1 MAKRIL
7 IGAIIL
13 LGAVTVLLLYLPV
26 NAASAP
32 FNHRARFPAQLTLA
46 GRLFWWIPAAN
57 LVNENVLIGRYTL
70 IYFGFTYCPDIC
82 PLTLQALTEA
92 LDILG
97 PAGDNIL
104 PIFISLDPERDTPDV
119 MADYVANFHPRFMG
133 LTGTVEQTEEAARQ
147 YRVYA
152 AKSFI
157 KDADGNDTEEYL
169 VDHTGFT
176 YLMTPTGR
184 YADHFSKDTTA
195 QQMAE
200 RLKQIMTMS

>member
-7 IGAIIL
+7 IGTIIL
-13 LGAVTVLLLYLPV
+13 LGTVTVLLLYLP
-26 NAASAP
+26 STQPAP
-32 FNHRARFPAQLTLA
+32 RSTTVPISGEVDIGGPFILVDTRGEP
-46 GRLFWWIPAAN
+46 
-57 LVNENVLIGRYTL
+57 VNENVLIGRYTL

-147 YRVYA
+147 YRVFA

-176 YLMTPTGR
+176 YLMTPAGR

>member
-13 LGAVTVLLLYLPV
+13 LGAVTVLLLYLP
-26 NAASAP
+26 STQPAP
-32 FNHRARFPAQLTLA
+32 RSTTVPVSGEVDIGGPFILVDTRGEP
-46 GRLFWWIPAAN
+46 
-57 LVNENVLIGRYTL
+57 VNENVLIGRYTL